1 MVLNLELIN
10 PVTVANNVNWIIY
23 WTSYEVISEIL
34 VSVIYLFFPILIL
47 CDDMNVLVVNDN
59 SDTKDDVLE
68 LVDIENMNTRLTVK
82 SVTRSVL
89 LVEIVLV
96 FCVLIICDFI
106 VRRTYTAFTLKNQ
119 RSNTR
124 CK

>member
-1 MVLNLELIN
+1 
-10 PVTVANNVNWIIY
+10 
-23 WTSYEVISEIL
+23 
-34 VSVIYLFFPILIL
+34 
-47 CDDMNVLVVNDN
+47 MNVLVVNDN

>member
-1 MVLNLELIN
+1 
-10 PVTVANNVNWIIY
+10 
-23 WTSYEVISEIL
+23 
-34 VSVIYLFFPILIL
+34 
-47 CDDMNVLVVNDN
+47 MNVLVVNDN

-106 VRRTYTAFTLKNQ
+106 VRRTYAAFTLKNQ